1 MNNTL
6 KSTFIILACAVGLTA
21 CNAHNPHH
29 VSTASA
35 LVVGVG
41 VGSLLHGHNGYRH
54 SHRYSRSHSHHR
66 APGIRPVR
74 YGHHVRPVRSHT
86 RPHKGPKKNH
96 RPYRPYHPH
105 R

>member
-1 MNNTL
+1 MNKTL
-6 KSTFIILACAVGLTA
+6 KSTFIILVCAVGLTA

-54 SHRYSRSHSHHR
+54 SHRYTRGHSHR
-66 APGIRPVR
+66 QPQRGN
-74 YGHHVRPVRSHT
+74 Y
-86 RPHKGPKKNH
+86 
-96 RPYRPYHPH
+96 RPYRGNSRPYRGNNRPH
-105 R
+105 GGERIRHGR